1 MIDINTQLSSFIK
14 MATLQKHLLPSHI
27 SLYSA
32 LLLTYQ
38 KRGFVNP
45 FRISRRELMK
55 LSSIRSFT
63 TYHKRLGELID
74 FGFLVY
80 SPSFD
85 PILAS
90 QIELL
95 PIRIPNQ
102 FYGEGVDRHIAESPF
117 S

>member
-1 MIDINTQLSSFIK
+1 MIDINYQPSLFIK
-14 MATLQKHLLPSHI
+14 MGVLQKQLSPLHI

-32 LLLTYQ
+32 LLVTYQ
-38 KRGFVNP
+38 KGGFVNP
-45 FRISRRELMK
+45 FRITRRELMK
-55 LSSIRSFT
+55 LSSIRSFN

-74 FGFLVY
+74 FGCLVY

-95 PIRIPNQ
+95 PIKLANKPI
-102 FYGEGVDRHIAESPF
+102 GDWVDNRDAESPF

>member
-1 MIDINTQLSSFIK
+1 MIDTNNQLSSFIK
-14 MATLQKHLLPSHI
+14 MANLQHHLLPSHI
-27 SLYSA
+27 SFYSA

-38 KRGFVNP
+38 KGGFANP
-45 FRISRRELMK
+45 FRITRKELMK

-74 FGFLVY
+74 LGFLVY

-95 PIRIPNQ
+95 PIITTAK
-102 FYGEGVDRHIAESPF
+102 FDGDRMGRQIAESPF